1 MTMENKKSKEFNKHT
16 ILCAAFCGAGKTYIC
31 EKTDIDAIEI
41 EYWKYKDKGLQ
52 KEYVEDQP
60 HRNY

>member
-41 EYWKYKDKGLQ
+41 RILEI
-52 KEYVEDQP
+52 
-60 HRNY
+60 